1 MIKKEFEKLEQY
13 LIESGYRKYAQH
25 WHHEDYVIG
34 KSFHRDDN
42 QWEEDRDAYQMLIS
56 VYDWTLHPEYFDRV
70 PESHRNRVGLE
81 VHIDI
86 SRVIDERLDL
96 TFDWKESD
104 TIEEVEKLAEEYYN
118 FMCRIIPEP
127 RKEI

>member
-1 MIKKEFEKLEQY
+1 MNKEKFEELKGILLNRGYKQY
-13 LIESGYRKYAQH
+13 DQH

-56 VYDWTLHPEYFDRV
+56 IYAWTLHPEYFDRI

-81 VHIDI
+81 VHVDV
-86 SRVIDERLDL
+86 SRTIDEKLEL
-96 TFDWKESD
+96 VFDWKDSD
-104 TIEEVEKLAEEYYN
+104 TIEEVEELAEEYYTA
-118 FMCRIIPEP
+118 MCKIVPEP
-127 RKEI
+127 RKD

>member
-1 MIKKEFEKLEQY
+1 MNKQQFEELKTQL
-13 LIESGYRKYAQH
+13 LNNGYREYNQH

-42 QWEEDRDAYQMLIS
+42 QWEEDRDAYQILIS
-56 VYDWTLHPEYFDRV
+56 VYDWTLHPEYFDRI
-70 PESHRNRVGLE
+70 PKEHRNRVGLE
-81 VHIDI
+81 VHVDI
-86 SRVIDERLDL
+86 SRTVDERLEL
-96 TFDWKESD
+96 VFDWKESD

-127 RKEI
+127 RKD